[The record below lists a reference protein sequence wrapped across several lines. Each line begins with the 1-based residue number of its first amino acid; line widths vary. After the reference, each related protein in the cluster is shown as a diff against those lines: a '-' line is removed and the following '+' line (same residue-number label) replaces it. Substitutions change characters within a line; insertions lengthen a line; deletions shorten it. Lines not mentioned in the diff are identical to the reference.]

1 MKVGIV
7 TINNSNYGNRL
18 QNYAIQEIL
27 KKYNVDPITIKN
39 IGLMNKKK
47 NNFEYIL
54 RNIKHLYQRNDFID
68 KKEREQYFV
77 EFNKNIKFSKKTF
90 NWFNLRWLNEFD
102 YFITGSDQVW
112 NPKFRLS
119 KVDLLSF
126 ANPNKRIAFSASI
139 AIDSMPNEY
148 IEYFKKETVNFKAI
162 SVREESGKKIV
173 EDITK
178 RDDIELLV
186 DPTMLLTSEEWD
198 KVAKKPKQLKSEKYI
213 LNYFLGELSEKRKR
227 EIQRIADGNNC
238 KIINILDKNDPFYE
252 TGPSEFLY
260 LEKNAF
266 LVCTDSFH
274 SSVFSILYN
283 RPFIVFEREDEQH
296 INMNSRLKTLI
307 TKFQLKGREFNKSYI
322 TNENLN
328 HDYTDAYKILEI
340 ERSKSFNFLKNA
352 LKIEQ
357 M

>member
-1 MKVGIV
+1 MKVGLV

-18 QNYAIQEIL
+18 QNYAIQEVL
-27 KKYNVDPITIKN
+27 RKYNVDTVTIRN
-39 IGLMNKKK
+39 ISLMNKKK
-47 NNFEYIL
+47 NNIEYIL
-54 RNIKHLYQRNDFID
+54 RNVKHLFKKNDFLD

-77 EFNKNIKFSKKTF
+77 EFNKYIDFSKKTF
-90 NWFNLRWLNEFD
+90 NWFNLNWLNEFD

-119 KVDLLSF
+119 KFDLLTFTS
-126 ANPNKRIAFSASI
+126 PEKRISFSASI
-139 AIDSMPNEY
+139 AIDSIPDEY
-148 IEYFKKETVNFKAI
+148 KELFKKEVREYKAI
-162 SVREESGKKIV
+162 SVREEKGKEIV
-173 EDITK
+173 EELTK
-178 RDDIELLV
+178 RRDVELLV
-186 DPTMLLTSEEWD
+186 DPTMLLSSDEWD

-213 LNYFLGELSEKRKR
+213 LNYFLGELSEKRKK
-227 EIQRIADGNNC
+227 EIQRIADENNC
-238 KIINILDKNDPFYE
+238 KIINILDENDPFYE

-307 TKFQLKGREFNKSYI
+307 TKLQLKDREFNESYI
-322 TNENLN
+322 TDENLN